1 MKKEAYI
8 SLKSS
13 NNLDK
18 DEVIEVVTLGEFIEI
33 EGGFK
38 AIYEETEI
46 SGMGGTITQLTMLKD
61 ELILEREGS
70 TTAKMN
76 FKKGEK
82 SISLYNTPYGVLDL
96 QVHTEYLLVDI
107 DENGGDIVVKYT
119 MELGEEMPI
128 LTNLSIN
135 VKVSSDI

>member
-1 MKKEAYI
+1 MEKKAYI

-18 DEVIEVVTLGEFIEI
+18 EEVIEVVTLGEFIINED
-33 EGGFK
+33 GFK

-46 SGMGGTITQLTMLKD
+46 SGMGGTTTQLTILKD

-82 SISLYNTPYGVLDL
+82 SISLYNTPFGVLDL
-96 QVHTEYLLVDI
+96 QVHTEYLEIDI
-107 DENGGDIVVKYT
+107 DENGGNIVVKYM
-119 MELGEEMPI
+119 MELGDQNPI
-128 LTNLSIN
+128 LTNLVIN
-135 VKVSSDI
+135 IKANSDI